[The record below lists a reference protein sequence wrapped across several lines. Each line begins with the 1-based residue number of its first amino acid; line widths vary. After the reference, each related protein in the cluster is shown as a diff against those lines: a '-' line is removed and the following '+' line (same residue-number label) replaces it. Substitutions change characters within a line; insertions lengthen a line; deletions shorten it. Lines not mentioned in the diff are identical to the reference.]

1 MNYIIDQINEQARN
15 AGSKAREDINDI
27 LAEHGYTQHK
37 LSCSYSPAPLSI
49 MRDMH
54 LMDCQLK
61 QSVAQL
67 HEGMHSFFNIPIG
80 VQMLALEKRWLESPT
95 VTASSPLL

>member
-37 LSCSYSPAPLSI
+37 LSCSYSPSPLSI

-67 HEGMHSFFNIPIG
+67 HEGDVFILQYPYRCANARTG
-80 VQMLALEKRWLESPT
+80 KTLA
-95 VTASSPLL
+95 